1 MRKPTDKDMNDQSFR
16 LLLVDL
22 PPGTSAQHIG
32 FARPLGERAAVIAR
46 LVELLPGT
54 TFNPEG
60 RGSFKC
66 ATYEITVTLVEP
78 EPHSIEVEVDHHEG
92 FVALKR
98 LVAKTGWQMIDPV
111 GGTFVDIEASVASA
125 GVGASVPLTTSAS
138 DSAPST
144 TTVRYRQNRIRR
156 LTTPAPQRQAI
167 CRALRSRY
175 QPKSRP
181 GQSQRCSRSCRRCST
196 RRSGEAG

>member
-1 MRKPTDKDMNDQSFR
+1 MRLKSLLRTPIHQDVNDQPLRF
-16 LLLVDL
+16 LLVDL

-54 TFNPEG
+54 TFTAEG
-60 RGSFKC
+60 RGSFKR
-66 ATYEITVTLVEP
+66 ATYEITFAIEEP

-111 GGTFVDIEASVASA
+111 GETFVDIEASA
-125 GVGASVPLTTSAS
+125 GVGATSTNHS
-138 DSAPST
+138 CTS
-144 TTVRYRQNRIRR
+144 
-156 LTTPAPQRQAI
+156 
-167 CRALRSRY
+167 RALSSRDRKDDARSRCI
-175 QPKSRP
+175 RMD
-181 GQSQRCSRSCRRCST
+181 
-196 RRSGEAG
+196 